1 VIEKMSKSRGNVVSP
16 DDVIAGFGADSMRL
30 YELFMGPLEKGAPWS
45 TDGIPGCHRFLQ
57 RAWRL
62 FVDEEDAG
70 ERPRELSPGMG
81 TLEQARLT
89 AQTIVGVTADM
100 EAVQPNTAIS
110 KLMVWARD
118 IAKDAPV
125 PREAGEAFLRMLSP
139 FAPHLAEELWAR
151 LGNAREVALA
161 AWPVADERLLVADTL
176 QLPVQVNGKLRDQ
189 IEVAAGASEEA
200 IRAAALASPNVQKHL
215 AGRAPKKVI
224 VIAGRLVNV
233 VG

>member
-1 VIEKMSKSRGNVVSP
+1 MSKSRGNVVSP
-16 DDVIAGFGADSMRL
+16 DDVIAEFGADSMRL

-45 TDGIPGCHRFLQ
+45 TDGIPGCYRFLQ

-62 FVDEEDAG
+62 FVDDEAPG
-70 ERPRELSPGMG
+70 EPPRALAPGMG
-81 TLEQARLT
+81 TAEQARLP
-89 AQTIVGVTADM
+89 AQTIAGVTADM
-100 EAVQPNTAIS
+100 DAVQPNTAIS

-139 FAPHLAEELWAR
+139 FAPRLAEELWCR
-151 LGNAREVALA
+151 LGNAREVTLA
-161 AWPVADERLLVADTL
+161 AWPSADAKLLVADTI

-189 IEVAAGASEEA
+189 IEVRADASEDA
-200 IRAAALASPNVQKHL
+200 IRAAALAAPNVRKHL
-215 AGRAPKKVI
+215 GERAPKKVI
-224 VIAGRLVNV
+224 VIPGRLVNV